1 PCYLSP
7 HKTSSRLGEMSE
19 KLRRCRKE
27 LTAAIDRAFE
37 DFTAPFCLSE
47 DCINKQ
53 NSDLQIETPSSLPQ
67 MNRVSYRRDHTS
79 TLSSYLDQSA
89 AVSCVLEKKTPVFIP
104 NLIPVSIAQ
113 NPLFQKREPLTSK
126 ENTWLRSSIFVSDRQ
141 LPRTLGDSERWRK
154 GPASKDAERCMK
166 SEANIAVNAVSQD
179 ILQDLP
185 DTSGDWGMEE
195 LAGQLAVVNELS
207 RVHRHPGEP
216 PLRDDVLAIFM
227 DASSSSE
234 TKHRRPNIEDEEIIQ
249 TVLDL
254 EEDYSTAISALHQL
268 N

>member
-1 PCYLSP
+1 CCYVLSP
-7 HKTSSRLGEMSE
+7 QHSLVETSSLLGEMSE

-37 DFTAPFCLSE
+37 DLTAPFCLSE

-53 NSDLQIETPSSLPQ
+53 NSDLQTETPSSLPQ
-67 MNRVSYRRDHTS
+67 MNRVSYRRDPTS
-79 TLSSYLDQSA
+79 TLSSYLNQSA
-89 AVSCVLEKKTPVFIP
+89 AVSCVLEKKNPVF
-104 NLIPVSIAQ
+104 IPVSIAQ
-113 NPLFQKREPLTSK
+113 NPLCPKREPLTSK

-141 LPRTLGDSERWRK
+141 LPRTLGNRERWRK
-154 GPASKDAERCMK
+154 GIIRNGMESDAE
-166 SEANIAVNAVSQD
+166 NIMPLSPSTVK
-179 ILQDLP
+179 LHP
-185 DTSGDWGMEE
+185 DTVWGIEE
-195 LAGQLAVVNELS
+195 LAGQLALVNELS
-207 RVHRHPGEP
+207 RVHRHSGEP

-234 TKHRRPNIEDEEIIQ
+234 IRHRRPNTEDEEIIQ

>member
-1 PCYLSP
+1 
-7 HKTSSRLGEMSE
+7 MSE

-37 DFTAPFCLSE
+37 DLTAPFCLSE

-53 NSDLQIETPSSLPQ
+53 NSDLQTETPSSLPQ
-67 MNRVSYRRDHTS
+67 MNRVSYRRDPTS
-79 TLSSYLDQSA
+79 TLSSYLNQSA
-89 AVSCVLEKKTPVFIP
+89 AVSCVLEKKNPVF
-104 NLIPVSIAQ
+104 IPVSIAQ
-113 NPLFQKREPLTSK
+113 NPLCPKREPLTSK

-141 LPRTLGDSERWRK
+141 LPRTLGDRERWRK
-154 GPASKDAERCMK
+154 GHASKDAERCMK
-166 SEANIAVNAVSQD
+166 SEANIAVHVVSQD
-179 ILQDLP
+179 IPQALP
-185 DTSGDWGMEE
+185 DTPGNPNSWGIEE
-195 LAGQLAVVNELS
+195 LAGQLALVNELS
-207 RVHRHPGEP
+207 RVHRHSDEP

-234 TKHRRPNIEDEEIIQ
+234 IRHRRPNTEDEEIIQ